1 MPRLITARAR
11 LLFAAATTTTLC
23 GGCAS
28 GSDLDKE
35 LATVRSWTAT
45 AHFAVEERRGGA
57 TTVAYTRQ
65 LRDRAAE
72 ALDQERQQLT
82 KAEHSPEDRA
92 RAMPALDSL
101 TQAIHVLD
109 EASRP

>member
-11 LLFAAATTTTLC
+11 LVFVAAATAWC
-23 GGCAS
+23 AGCAS
-28 GSDLDKE
+28 ASDLDKE

-45 AHFAVEERRGGA
+45 AHLAVEERRGGA
-57 TTVAYTRQ
+57 TSAAYTRQ
-65 LRDRAAE
+65 VRDRAAE
-72 ALDQERQQLT
+72 ALDQERQQLA
-82 KAEHSPEDRA
+82 KAEHSPDDRA

>member
-1 MPRLITARAR
+1 MSRSLVAITRLVISGGVVAVC
-11 LLFAAATTTTLC
+11 LGC
-23 GGCAS
+23 GS

-45 AHFAVEERRGGA
+45 VHLAAEERHVGA
-57 TTVAYTRQ
+57 TTAAYTRQ

-82 KAEHSPEDRA
+82 KAEQSPDARA

-101 TQAIHVLD
+101 TQAIHALG

>member
-1 MPRLITARAR
+1 VCLG
-11 LLFAAATTTTLC
+11 C
-23 GGCAS
+23 GS

-45 AHFAVEERRGGA
+45 AHLAVEERRVGA
-57 TTVAYTRQ
+57 TSAAYTHQ

-82 KAEHSPEDRA
+82 TAEHSPDDRA
-92 RAMPALDSL
+92 RVMPALDSL
-101 TQAIHVLD
+101 TQAIHALD
-109 EASRP
+109 DASHP